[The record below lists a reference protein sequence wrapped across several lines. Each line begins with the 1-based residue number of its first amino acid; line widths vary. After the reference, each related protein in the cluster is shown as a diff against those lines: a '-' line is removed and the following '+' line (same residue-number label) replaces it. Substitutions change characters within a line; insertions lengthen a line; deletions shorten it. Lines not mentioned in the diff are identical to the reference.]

1 MSEFTAADFAASLA
15 QVAET
20 LAEHRDELCRLDGI
34 VGDGDHGLAMAD
46 GFAAAAKAAQDAA
59 GGTLA
64 DVGNAA
70 AKALLN
76 AVGASSGPLYATALM
91 RAAKAAGPRAMMPLE
106 ETPVL
111 IAAMAEGIV
120 ARGKAEEGERTMVD
134 AWAPAARAGSEGFA
148 AMRAAAAAG
157 AEATR
162 AMVATK
168 GRTSRLAERAL
179 GHIDPGAASAVLV
192 IDALTRH
199 WESL

>member
-1 MSEFTAADFAASLA
+1 MSGFTAADFAESLHR
-15 QVAET
+15 VAET
-20 LAEHRDELCRLDGI
+20 LAAHRDELCRLDGV

-46 GFAAAAKAAQDAA
+46 GFAAAAKAASEAA

-64 DVGNAA
+64 GVGNAA

-91 RAAKAAGPRAMMPLE
+91 HAAKAAGPRAAMPLA
-106 ETPVL
+106 ETPAL
-111 IAAMAEGIV
+111 IAAMAQGIV
-120 ARGKAEEGERTMVD
+120 TRGKAAQGERTMVD
-134 AWAPAARAGSEGFA
+134 AWAPAAAAAPQGYA

-157 AEATR
+157 AEATK
-162 AMVATK
+162 AMIATK
-168 GRTSRLAERAL
+168 GRTSRLGERAL

-192 IDALTRH
+192 IEALTRH

>member
-1 MSEFTAADFAASLA
+1 MSAFTAADFAESLA
-15 QVAET
+15 RVAAV
-20 LAEHRDELCRLDGI
+20 LAQHRDELCRLDGI

-46 GFAAAAKAAQDAA
+46 GFAAAAKAASEAS

-91 RAAKAAGPRAMMPLE
+91 RAAKVGGARASMPLA
-106 ETPVL
+106 ETPAL

-120 ARGKAEEGERTMVD
+120 ARGKAAEGERTMVD
-134 AWAPAARAGSEGFA
+134 AWAPAARATDFA

-157 AEATR
+157 AESTK
-162 AMVATK
+162 AMIATK
-168 GRTSRLAERAL
+168 GRTSRLGERAL
-179 GHIDPGAASAVLV
+179 GHIDPGAASAALV
-192 IDALTRH
+192 IEALTQH